1 MVVCTIFN
9 CDCFLD
15 CFLSFQQTFV
25 HLFCHCTACNDS
37 DSVRGME
44 TFSTLYFGVWLNL
57 FAVYVDDQHPHR
69 RICRIKGCDTLII
82 SSLGILQIG
91 LIVMSVVGS
100 FFLGNSNEKN
110 QSCVDGLTI
119 PLVCYL
125 VWLVVVICI
134 EGGRMVWLIRSR
146 NATRHRQIRK
156 QQRGFDD
163 MAYLKERMRE
173 RERVIVDDLSNLQI
187 CAVSF

>member
-1 MVVCTIFN
+1 MGCVPYLIV
-9 CDCFLD
+9 D